1 MNDIKVPLLRILA
14 ITEGILRPD
23 RSTYGVGAM
32 LDVVDGLMSESF
44 GRFKVERL
52 QLNED
57 GERLKDV
64 LKRAVRED
72 TDYDQIWFFG
82 GSESGNNGSRP
93 LDDDEVELISRFMK
107 AGGGVFATG
116 DHETVGAPLCA
127 RIPRVR
133 YMRSW
138 GLSGGIG
145 ATPAATSALR
155 ADTLFMPPFSA
166 QYGNEG
172 DKYGKPVW
180 PLYVTTTWPHPLLY
194 SRSPDVAFSS
204 AMPQAPEGPIAWFPD
219 HMHEGVCYGFED
231 SDAVSK
237 AVPEKYAEIL
247 KDFPGK
253 ARPSIVGWSLR
264 RGFRDEEGVKQAE
277 PFAHAIV
284 GCYDGRKQNPALGRI
299 VVDSTF
305 HHWVS
310 SNTEKMQKSRAWRLF
325 SQYPLNIAKW
335 LSRPYGDISKKR
347 KALESV
353 GESDSVKAVYKV
365 SAQPADEYLDKLT
378 AAAQAEWLKDE
389 TLTTLDFSL
398 FLDDLN
404 QGGELPQEDKTVV
417 EMSEDPMAELKLQ
430 ERRRTGL
437 LFHKFLAENK

>member
-1 MNDIKVPLLRILA
+1 MDDTKVPLLRILA
-14 ITEGILRPD
+14 VTEGILRPD
-23 RSTYGVGAM
+23 RSTYGIGAM
-32 LDVVDGLMSESF
+32 LDVVDGLMSERF

-57 GERLKDV
+57 GAHLKEA
-64 LKRAVRED
+64 LKRAVQED
-72 TDYDQIWFFG
+72 SDYDQIWFFG
-82 GSESGNNGSRP
+82 GSEPRDNGVRP
-93 LDDDEVELISRFMK
+93 LDDDEIELVSSFMK

-116 DHETVGAPLCA
+116 DHENVGAPLCA
-127 RIPRVR
+127 GLPRVR

-138 GLSGGIG
+138 GLDAGIG
-145 ATPAATSALR
+145 VTPTAKSATR
-155 ADTLFMPPFSA
+155 ADTLFMPPFSG

-180 PLYVTTTWPHPLLY
+180 PVYVTTTWPHPLLY
-194 SRSPDVAFSS
+194 SRSPDVSFSS
-204 AMPQAPEGPIAWFPD
+204 GMPQAPEGPIAWFPD
-219 HMHEGVCYGFED
+219 HMHEGICYEFNEFDMSREADQKKSGAICE
-231 SDAVSK
+231 
-237 AVPEKYAEIL
+237 
-247 KDFPGK
+247 DFPGGVW
-253 ARPSIVGWSLR
+253 PEVVGWSLR
-264 RGFRDEEGVKQAE
+264 RGFLDLEGVQQGVPKV
-277 PFAHAIV
+277 HAIV
-284 GCYDGRKQNPALGRI
+284 SCYDGRKGNPALGRI

-310 SNTEKMQKSRAWRLF
+310 SNTEKIQKSKAWRLF

-353 GESDSVKAVYKV
+353 GETASVKAIFK
-365 SAQPADEYLDKLT
+365 AGALTTDEYLDKLSI
-378 AAAQAEWLKDE
+378 AAQAEWLKDE